1 MLDRLIALIT
11 IIIAIV
17 VYILTKFNIWI
28 TVIAIVACALI
39 FRSLRSMFQ
48 TQLET
53 KFPPLTV
60 FFLSK
65 DDLSGQSSK
74 GMRSVVIT
82 EGIFFHTETEA
93 DKKFILD
100 LIDEYAEKF
109 SESNKTFKYR
119 YNYVKKHSLPCQSA
133 YAACRNAKT
142 SLKVVYRKWYED
154 SGAKNFGS
162 VTEDVDS
169 YMADETIIDPRDGS
183 EHRAMIQFIFD
194 PNLPI
199 PDDKYV

>member
-11 IIIAIV
+11 IIIASV

-109 SESNKTFKYR
+109 SESSKIFKYR

-154 SGAKNFGS
+154 SGAKNFES